1 MSSVRGGL
9 AGVAMAALAVGAH
22 GFAGGGYPG
31 TSGLM
36 LLVLAAAALGALAAA
51 LRPPA
56 ALPILMVAGQPACH
70 VALSGL
76 VQHGHAAR
84 AMEFTAHGPMLL
96 AHAVAGAGCA
106 FLILVAERL
115 YGLISRAVRVA
126 LTRPAGPPARAARLR
141 PAHHSP
147 VSKTLLAL
155 GAIAP
160 RAPPVTA

>member
-1 MSSVRGGL
+1 MSSVRGGS

-36 LLVLAAAALGALAAA
+36 LLMLAAAALGAIAAV

-56 ALPILMVAGQPACH
+56 ALPLLMLAGQPVCH

-84 AMEFTAHGPMLL
+84 AMEFTAHGPMVF
-96 AHAVAGAGCA
+96 AHAAAGLVCA
-106 FLILVAERL
+106 FGILVAERL
-115 YGLISRAVRVA
+115 YELISRAVRVA
-126 LTRPAGPPARAARLR
+126 LTRPAGPPTRVARPR

-147 VSKTLLAL
+147 TSKTLLAL
-155 GAIAP
+155 GAAGP
-160 RAPPVTA
+160 RAPPVTV